1 MPDDNS
7 NNNYSIEHGFDRL
20 HTDVRTVGT
29 QVESLRSSM
38 ERQIAALA
46 VRIETKADLKA
57 TQRRL
62 DALEEAERKL
72 YRLALKIAVACGL
85 AGGGAS
91 GLFQY
96 FGTI

>member
-1 MPDDNS
+1 MNPPD
-7 NNNYSIEHGFDRL
+7 NNNNSIEHGFDRL
-20 HTDVRTVGT
+20 HADVRTVGT

-62 DALEEAERKL
+62 DALEEEDRRI
-72 YRLALKIAVACGL
+72 YRTALKIAVGCGL

-91 GLFQY
+91 GLLQY
-96 FGTI
+96 FGSM